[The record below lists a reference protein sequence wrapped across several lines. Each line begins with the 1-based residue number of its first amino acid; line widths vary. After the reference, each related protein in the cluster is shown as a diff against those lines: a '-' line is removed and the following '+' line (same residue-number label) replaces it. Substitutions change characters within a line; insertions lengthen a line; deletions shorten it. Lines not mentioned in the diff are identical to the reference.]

1 MDREEL
7 FYKYQNNLR
16 RLEDE
21 QEILARKKRKFE
33 DKKERARARQ
43 IEARAHVEVLVNMW
57 GNCEDSGNFI
67 ADFEDSV
74 EEQHKEL
81 EKKEQ
86 QLQEEVIRI
95 RKEVSACES
104 WYENEC
110 RQSSGEEDIWQ
121 E

>member
-1 MDREEL
+1 
-7 FYKYQNNLR
+7 
-16 RLEDE
+16 
-21 QEILARKKRKFE
+21 
-33 DKKERARARQ
+33 
-43 IEARAHVEVLVNMW
+43 MW

-95 RKEVSACES
+95 RKEISACES

-110 RQSSGEEDIWQ
+110 R
-121 E
+121 